1 MDGNEDPSVTV
12 IRDDVRSD
20 TQKIGL
26 AIVVVHEVNG
36 YVMDNEQVLANNQ
49 RIHIEDSKDGEGK
62 SRLNTDSHN
71 GGVVKQNEGEWSCEE
86 ELQ

>member
-36 YVMDNEQVLANNQ
+36 NLWIMNRFWQITGGFPLKIV
-49 RIHIEDSKDGEGK
+49 RIAKGSLG
-62 SRLNTDSHN
+62 
-71 GGVVKQNEGEWSCEE
+71 
-86 ELQ
+86 